1 MHICTR
7 RNQFEKAYIL
17 FRVSTFRKE
26 KDLIDWK
33 ISYKNRIEHVTPLLI
48 VCRLFRSTNHVC
60 MSKLGII
67 LLHEIA
73 LLICQ
78 ILRKMNKN
86 PYNGS
91 KNLGRCEYYLLS
103 PQWGS
108 NSRPLVYKTSALPLS
123 YGGSCFR
130 CVKFVLIKVGPFYSK
145 WKQKILQKHQNSAKC
160 MESSE
165 ILGFQFRIN
174 TTQLA
179 PANWVRRSMSLY
191 NIEVLSICTRHL
203 FQLDQWNCL
212 TWRTALN
219 HLFFLHKKS

>member
-1 MHICTR
+1 MWQCISVHEEINLKRHTYSSECR
-7 RNQFEKAYIL
+7 HSGKKKIWLENIL
-17 FRVSTFRKE
+17 Q
-26 KDLIDWK
+26 
-33 ISYKNRIEHVTPLLI
+33 NRIEHVTPLVI
-48 VCRLFRSTNHVC
+48 VCRLFRSTNHVS

-67 LLHEIA
+67 LLHEIV

-130 CVKFVLIKVGPFYSK
+130 FVKFVHIKLGLGPFYSK
-145 WKQKILQKHQNSAKC
+145 WKKKILQKHQNSAKC

-165 ILGFQFRIN
+165 ILGFQFRFN
-174 TTQLA
+174 TLQLA
-179 PANWVRRSMSLY
+179 PPNWWWVRRSMSLY
-191 NIEVLSICTRHL
+191 NIEVLSIYVHVT
-203 FQLDQWNCL
+203 FSN
-212 TWRTALN
+212 
-219 HLFFLHKKS
+219 